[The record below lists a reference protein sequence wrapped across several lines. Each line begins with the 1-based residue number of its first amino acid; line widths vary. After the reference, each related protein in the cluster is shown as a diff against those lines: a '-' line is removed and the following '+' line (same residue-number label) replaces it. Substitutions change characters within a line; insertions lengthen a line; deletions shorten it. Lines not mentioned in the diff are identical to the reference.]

1 MRLKMKI
8 NRNVVICIIAAFFT
22 VLAFSTATQ
31 PITHEEALEV
41 IQTGSSFTI
50 FIVKLGLNYENAYGA
65 NNAIIFIL
73 LAYFY
78 YHIGKKEDKKDK
90 RLPKVTLM
98 GGLIFAVF
106 MVFGNSFIHMNNWD
120 LIFKSNFQMFISC
133 INYIGYVF
141 LFKYLF
147 TFLITTIKEKLK
159 KENKQ
164 EETSRMN
171 KSKVWNRVK
180 EVEKA
185 HPILFYMICFLICW
199 LPYIIIFYPGTM
211 NRDSLLEIEQY
222 VGAVEWTTHHPIFPT
237 IIFGGF
243 MKIGAFWLSNDN
255 LGLFLNNISQVLLG
269 AFLLSY
275 GMKYIYQLTKNKKI
289 KYGIFL
295 FFAFFPT
302 WPIHFYTEVKDIYF
316 SMSILLYVIFSMKFI
331 VANGQ
336 LSKKEWIIYVLSMIF
351 VYLFRNNGVYI
362 LLLSLPFFVVIV
374 KKKEKIKVMAS
385 TLLVVVFCF
394 GFTQFYMKANHIV
407 NGSVRETLSIPL
419 QQTSRYIMEYE
430 LTQEEE
436 EIISKLVDIE
446 DIKKNYFA
454 ETVDFVKA
462 QYKSS
467 ATKDDLKAY
476 FRVWF
481 KMFFKHPNAYLKAT
495 INSTYGYFYP
505 DRKEYKD
512 GVAFYLIDAPPH
524 RNVSHFDIHLL
535 ESTEVYRNMIERA
548 TYTLRSMPLIG
559 LLFSC
564 GLYTWILIIVTLVL
578 WYFKRKREMAIL
590 VPLYV
595 ILLVCVA
602 SPVNAFVRYM
612 LPVMMTLPFVIGWTA
627 YTIKRGK
634 SK

>member
-1 MRLKMKI
+1 MKNSRKI
-8 NRNVVICIIAAFFT
+8 ICIIAALFT

-41 IQTGSSFTI
+41 LQTGSSFTI
-50 FIVKLGLNYENAYGA
+50 FIVKLGLNYENAYGV
-65 NNAIIFIL
+65 NSGIIFIL

-78 YHIGKKEDKKDK
+78 NQISRKEEQEDK
-90 RLPKVTLM
+90 RLHKVTLI

-120 LIFKSNFQMFISC
+120 LIFKGKFQMFISC
-133 INYIGYVF
+133 INYIGYMF

-147 TFLITTIKEKLK
+147 TFLFITIKENLK
-159 KENKQ
+159 RDDQQ
-164 EETSRMN
+164 EEHKQTN
-171 KSKVWNRVK
+171 KIWNLIREK
-180 EVEKA
+180 QKA
-185 HPILFYMICFLICW
+185 HPVLFYMICFLICW

-222 VGAVEWTTHHPIFPT
+222 VGAMQWTTHHPIFPT

-269 AFLLSY
+269 SFLLSY
-275 GMKYIYQLTKNKKI
+275 GMNYIYQLTKNKKI

-331 VANGQ
+331 VANGK
-336 LSKKEWIIYVLSMIF
+336 LNRKEWIIYVLSMVL
-351 VYLFRNNGVYI
+351 VYLFRNNGIYI
-362 LLLSLPFFVVIV
+362 LLLSLPFFAVLV
-374 KKKEKIKVMAS
+374 KKKERIKVVAS
-385 TLLVVVFCF
+385 TLLVIGFCF
-394 GFTQFYMKANHIV
+394 GFTQIYMKANNIV

-467 ATKDDLKAY
+467 ATKDDLKEY
-476 FRVWF
+476 FVVWF

-512 GVAFYLIDAPPH
+512 GVAFYIIDAPPH
-524 RNVSHFDIHLL
+524 RNVSHFDFHLL
-535 ESTEVYRNMIERA
+535 ESTEGYRNMIERA
-548 TYTLRSMPLIG
+548 TYTLRNMPVIG

-564 GLYTWILIIVTLVL
+564 GLYTWILIVVTLVL
-578 WYFKRKREMAIL
+578 WYFKRKREMVVL

-595 ILLVCVA
+595 IILVCVA

-612 LPVMMTLPFVIGWTA
+612 IPVMMTLPFVIGWTV
-627 YTIKRGK
+627 YSVIISN
-634 SK
+634 SKID